1 MLMFG
6 YCISEKKGY
15 LAGIKNILDSS
26 MKKIILTALLAVYT
40 LAAALA
46 IPAKPGAFT
55 FVQSDGTVL
64 TLETFGDE
72 FCHYTLMDRTYTV
85 VQKSGS
91 TDLYFATM
99 KNGQFVASDVLA
111 RPVGK
116 LSAEER
122 KVANRSVGLRPS
134 VNTTIGRHPV
144 CASDLVLTRSAEQTS
159 RTSVDQALKI
169 GRWGGARKGKMKGL
183 AILVEYS
190 DVAFQSTNTANAD
203 FTEMLNSEGYS
214 KNGATGS
221 ARDYFVA
228 NSNGEFDPEFVVVGP
243 YKLANPRKYYGENS
257 EAGSDMRPAYMILE
271 ACNLA
276 DREGLDF
283 SQFDGNNDGQIDLVF
298 VFFAGNNEAESGRQ
312 FPDAVWPHMS
322 YLIPK
327 GTPGGSNLD
336 TTETPVFDGKIAY
349 TYACTSELKGA
360 GKEYS
365 GIGSFCHE
373 FGHAIG
379 LPDNYDTDG
388 ESNGSAFGLQ
398 YADIMAAGNYLNDGR
413 TPPAYNIFERWLLG
427 WASPKEITE
436 AGEYRLGPL
445 YDDHGFVIFTDE
457 NRDEFFLFENH
468 NAQANG
474 KAFKWDKYLLEGDS
488 NVNYPSGFA
497 GGNGMLVYHVDI
509 GTDVLPRWD
518 ANRGNAYSAHECLK
532 LFRAD
537 PSAPNSESRRWF
549 FPGDAQI
556 TSLTDK
562 STPAFVDW
570 SAVPLG
576 LKIANIAL
584 DGEEV
589 VLTVLVDDLSYEVHQ
604 YDAFVSWET
613 SKHDYAKWKVVYTDS
628 KTSEQNTIETTDKF
642 VVLPLLAP
650 RTEYGVAIYGVDT
663 AGVVNENATYTFH
676 ITTQGGPAIISSA
689 RSALNMQ
696 ASYGRNDNVWLSVK
710 DLDCTPEDITW
721 YIDGKKSDS
730 VYLKLSAGKHQVCAV
745 VTDTEGNTEYIY
757 RYITVK

>member
-1 MLMFG
+1 
-6 YCISEKKGY
+6 
-15 LAGIKNILDSS
+15 
-26 MKKIILTALLAVYT
+26 MKKIILTALLAVCT

-46 IPAKPGAFT
+46 IPAKPGAVR
-55 FVQSDGTVL
+55 FVQSDGSVIS
-64 TLETFGDE
+64 LETFGDE
-72 FCHYTLMDRTYTV
+72 FSHYTLMDRTYTV
-85 VQKSGS
+85 VQKPGS
-91 TDLYFATM
+91 TDFYFATQ
-99 KNGQFVASDVLA
+99 KDGVLTASGVLA
-111 RPVGK
+111 RPVSQ

-122 KVANRSVGLRPS
+122 KVANRSVGLRPTLNS
-134 VNTTIGRHPV
+134 TIGRHPV
-144 CASDLVLTRSAEQTS
+144 CASDLVLSRSAEQTS
-159 RTSVDQALKI
+159 RASVDQALKI

-190 DVAFQSTNTANAD
+190 DVKFQSHATANAD
-203 FTEMLNSEGYS
+203 FTAMLNEQGYS

-221 ARDYFVA
+221 ARDYFIA
-228 NSNGEFDPEFVVVGP
+228 NSNGQFEPEFVVMGP
-243 YKLANPRKYYGENS
+243 YELSNPRSYYGGNTS
-257 EAGSDMRPAYMILE
+257 NGSDQRPAYMILE

-298 VFFAGNNEAESGRQ
+298 VFFAGNNEAEAKYT

-388 ESNGSAFGLQ
+388 ESNGTAFGLQ
-398 YADIMAAGNYLNDGR
+398 YADIMAAGNYLNEGR

-457 NRDEFFLFENH
+457 NRDEFFLLENH
-468 NAQANG
+468 NAQANA

-488 NVNYPSGFA
+488 KVDVAGFG

-537 PSAPNSESRRWF
+537 PSAANSDSRRWF

-584 DGEEV
+584 DGEDV

-604 YDAFVSWET
+604 YDAFVNWET

-628 KTSEQNTIETTDKF
+628 KTSEQNTLETTDKF

-650 RTEYGVAIYGVDT
+650 RTEYGVAIYGVDA
-663 AGVVNENATYTFH
+663 AGVANENATYNFH

-696 ASYGRNDNVWLSVK
+696 ASYGKNDYVWLSVK

-721 YIDGKKSDS
+721 YIDGQKSES

>member
-1 MLMFG
+1 
-6 YCISEKKGY
+6 
-15 LAGIKNILDSS
+15 
-26 MKKIILTALLAVYT
+26 MKKIILTALLAVCT

-46 IPAKPGAFT
+46 IPAKPGAVR
-55 FVQSDGTVL
+55 FVQSDGSVIS
-64 TLETFGDE
+64 LETFGDE
-72 FCHYTLMDRTYTV
+72 FSHYTLMDRTYTV
-85 VQKSGS
+85 VQKPGS
-91 TDLYFATM
+91 TDFYFATQ
-99 KNGQFVASDVLA
+99 KDGVLTASGVLA
-111 RPVGK
+111 RPVSQ

-122 KVANRSVGLRPS
+122 KVANRSVGLRPTLNS
-134 VNTTIGRHPV
+134 TIGRHPV
-144 CASDLVLTRSAEQTS
+144 CASDLVLSRSAEQTS
-159 RTSVDQALKI
+159 RASVDQALKI

-190 DVAFQSTNTANAD
+190 DVKFQSHATANAD
-203 FTEMLNSEGYS
+203 FTAMLNEQGYS

-221 ARDYFVA
+221 ARDYFIA
-228 NSNGEFDPEFVVVGP
+228 NSNGQFEPEFVVMGP
-243 YKLANPRKYYGENS
+243 YELSNPRSYYGGNTS
-257 EAGSDMRPAYMILE
+257 NGSDQRPAYMILE

-298 VFFAGNNEAESGRQ
+298 VFFAGNNEAEAKYT

-388 ESNGSAFGLQ
+388 ESNGTAFGLQ
-398 YADIMAAGNYLNDGR
+398 YADIMAAGNYLNEGR

-457 NRDEFFLFENH
+457 NRDEFFLLENH
-468 NAQANG
+468 NAQANA

-488 NVNYPSGFA
+488 KVDVAGFG

-537 PSAPNSESRRWF
+537 PSAANSDSRRWF

-584 DGEEV
+584 DGEDV

-604 YDAFVSWET
+604 YDAFVNWET

-628 KTSEQNTIETTDKF
+628 KTSEQNTLETTDKF
-642 VVLPLLAP
+642 VVLPLLTP
-650 RTEYGVAIYGVDT
+650 RTEYGVAIYGVDAT
-663 AGVVNENATYTFH
+663 GVANENATYNFH

-696 ASYGRNDNVWLSVK
+696 ASYGKNDYVWLSVK
-710 DLDCTPEDITW
+710 DLDCTPEDINW
-721 YIDGKKSDS
+721 YIDGQKSDS

>member
-1 MLMFG
+1 
-6 YCISEKKGY
+6 
-15 LAGIKNILDSS
+15 
-26 MKKIILTALLAVYT
+26 MKKIILTALLAVCT

-46 IPAKPGAFT
+46 IPAKPGAVR
-55 FVQSDGTVL
+55 FVQSDGSVIS
-64 TLETFGDE
+64 LETFGDE
-72 FCHYTLMDRTYTV
+72 FSHYTLMDRTYTV
-85 VQKSGS
+85 VQKPGS
-91 TDLYFATM
+91 TDFYFATQ
-99 KNGQFVASDVLA
+99 KDGVLTASGVLA
-111 RPVGK
+111 RPVSQ

-122 KVANRSVGLRPS
+122 KVANRSVGLRPTLNS
-134 VNTTIGRHPV
+134 TIGRHPV
-144 CASDLVLTRSAEQTS
+144 CASDLVLSRSAEQTS
-159 RTSVDQALKI
+159 RASVDQALKI

-190 DVAFQSTNTANAD
+190 DVKFQSHATANAD
-203 FTEMLNSEGYS
+203 FTAMLNEQGYS

-221 ARDYFVA
+221 ARDYFIA
-228 NSNGEFDPEFVVVGP
+228 NSNGQFEPEFVVMGP
-243 YKLANPRKYYGENS
+243 YELSNPRSYYGGNTS
-257 EAGSDMRPAYMILE
+257 NGSDQRPAYMILE

-298 VFFAGNNEAESGRQ
+298 VFFAGNNEAEAKYT

-388 ESNGSAFGLQ
+388 ESNGTAFGLQ
-398 YADIMAAGNYLNDGR
+398 YADIMAAGNYLNEGR

-457 NRDEFFLFENH
+457 NRDEFFLLENH
-468 NAQANG
+468 NAQANA

-488 NVNYPSGFA
+488 KVDVAGFG

-537 PSAPNSESRRWF
+537 PSAANSDSRRWF

-584 DGEEV
+584 DGEDV

-604 YDAFVSWET
+604 YDAFVNWET

-628 KTSEQNTIETTDKF
+628 KTSEQNTLETTDKF
-642 VVLPLLAP
+642 VVLPLLTP
-650 RTEYGVAIYGVDT
+650 RTEYGVAIYGVDAT
-663 AGVVNENATYTFH
+663 GVANENATYNFH

-696 ASYGRNDNVWLSVK
+696 ASYGKNDYVWLSVK

-721 YIDGKKSDS
+721 YIDGQKSDS

>member
-1 MLMFG
+1 
-6 YCISEKKGY
+6 
-15 LAGIKNILDSS
+15 
-26 MKKIILTALLAVYT
+26 MKKIILTALLAVCT

-46 IPAKPGAFT
+46 IPAKPGAVR
-55 FVQSDGTVL
+55 FVQSDGSVIS
-64 TLETFGDE
+64 LETFGDE
-72 FCHYTLMDRTYTV
+72 FSHYTLMDRTYTV
-85 VQKSGS
+85 VQKPGS
-91 TDLYFATM
+91 TDFYFATQ
-99 KNGQFVASDVLA
+99 KDGVLTASGVLA
-111 RPVGK
+111 RPVSQ

-122 KVANRSVGLRPS
+122 KVANRSVGLRPTLNS
-134 VNTTIGRHPV
+134 TIGRHPV
-144 CASDLVLTRSAEQTS
+144 CASDLVLSRSAEQTS
-159 RTSVDQALKI
+159 RASVDQALKI

-190 DVAFQSTNTANAD
+190 DVKFQSHATANAD
-203 FTEMLNSEGYS
+203 FTAMLNEQGYS

-221 ARDYFVA
+221 ARDYFIA
-228 NSNGEFDPEFVVVGP
+228 NSNGQFEPEFVVMGP
-243 YKLANPRKYYGENS
+243 YELSNPRSYYGGNTS
-257 EAGSDMRPAYMILE
+257 NGSDQRPAYMILE

-298 VFFAGNNEAESGRQ
+298 VFFAGNNEAEAKYT

-388 ESNGSAFGLQ
+388 ESNGTAFGLQ
-398 YADIMAAGNYLNDGR
+398 YADIMAAGNYLNEGR

-457 NRDEFFLFENH
+457 NRDEFFLLENH
-468 NAQANG
+468 NTQANA

-488 NVNYPSGFA
+488 KVDVAGFG

-537 PSAPNSESRRWF
+537 PSAANSDSRRWF

-584 DGEEV
+584 DGEDV

-604 YDAFVSWET
+604 YDAFVNWET

-628 KTSEQNTIETTDKF
+628 KTSEQNTLETTDKF

-650 RTEYGVAIYGVDT
+650 RTEYGVAIYGVDA
-663 AGVVNENATYTFH
+663 AGVANENATYNFH

-696 ASYGRNDNVWLSVK
+696 ASYGKNDYVWLSVK

-721 YIDGKKSDS
+721 YIDGQKSES

>member
-1 MLMFG
+1 
-6 YCISEKKGY
+6 
-15 LAGIKNILDSS
+15 
-26 MKKIILTALLAVYT
+26 MKKIILTALLAVCT

-46 IPAKPGAFT
+46 IPAKPGAVR
-55 FVQSDGTVL
+55 FVQSDGSVIS
-64 TLETFGDE
+64 LETFGDE
-72 FCHYTLMDRTYTV
+72 FSHYTLMDRTYTV
-85 VQKSGS
+85 VQKPGS
-91 TDLYFATM
+91 TDFYFATQ
-99 KNGQFVASDVLA
+99 KDGVLTASGVLA
-111 RPVGK
+111 RPVSQ

-122 KVANRSVGLRPS
+122 KVANRSVGLRPTLNS
-134 VNTTIGRHPV
+134 TIGRHPV
-144 CASDLVLTRSAEQTS
+144 CASDLVLSRSAEQTS
-159 RTSVDQALKI
+159 RASVDQALKI

-190 DVAFQSTNTANAD
+190 DVKFQSHATANAD
-203 FTEMLNSEGYS
+203 FTAMLNEQGYS

-221 ARDYFVA
+221 ARDYFIA
-228 NSNGEFDPEFVVVGP
+228 NSNGQFEPEFVVMGP
-243 YKLANPRKYYGENS
+243 YELSNPRSYYGGNTS
-257 EAGSDMRPAYMILE
+257 NGSDQRPAYMILE

-298 VFFAGNNEAESGRQ
+298 VFFAGNNEAEAKYT

-388 ESNGSAFGLQ
+388 ESNGTAFGLQ
-398 YADIMAAGNYLNDGR
+398 YADIMAAGNYLNEGR

-457 NRDEFFLFENH
+457 NRDEFFLLENH
-468 NAQANG
+468 NAQANA

-488 NVNYPSGFA
+488 KVDVAGFG

-537 PSAPNSESRRWF
+537 PSAANSDSRRWF

-584 DGEEV
+584 DGEDV

-604 YDAFVSWET
+604 YDAFVNWET

-628 KTSEQNTIETTDKF
+628 KTSEQ
-642 VVLPLLAP
+642 
-650 RTEYGVAIYGVDT
+650 
-663 AGVVNENATYTFH
+663 
-676 ITTQGGPAIISSA
+676 
-689 RSALNMQ
+689 
-696 ASYGRNDNVWLSVK
+696 
-710 DLDCTPEDITW
+710 
-721 YIDGKKSDS
+721 
-730 VYLKLSAGKHQVCAV
+730 
-745 VTDTEGNTEYIY
+745 
-757 RYITVK
+757 